1 MRYARKDFNM
11 SVQTL
16 RFLIA
21 GALFVHA
28 VGHTLGFWMP
38 SSSWLFPKFSE
49 STLKVVSSMFW
60 ILSTLGFLASF
71 FGFIGFIIPI
81 MWWRS
86 LAVVF
91 AIVSLLGLFL
101 FWNTW
106 PKFNLIGALSM
117 NIAVL
122 VTQLVLHW
130 PAESLFGR

>member
-1 MRYARKDFNM
+1 M
-11 SVQTL
+11 SVQL
-16 RFLIA
+16 IRILIA

-38 SSSWLFPKFSE
+38 STSWLFPNISE
-49 STLKVVSSMFW
+49 STLGVVSSIFW
-60 ILSTLGFLASF
+60 ILSTVGFLASF
-71 FGFIGFIIPI
+71 LGFLGFIIPI

-91 AIVSLLGLFL
+91 AIVSILGLFL

-106 PKFNLIGALSM
+106 PTFNLIGALSM

-122 VTQLVLHW
+122 VSQLVLHW
-130 PAESLFGR
+130 PAESLFER